1 MPVTSDMRYARRH
14 IRWSLTVAAA
24 IGLVLMLPGSATAQG
39 NSNET
44 CATSL
49 IAKFEAVGPDLVFDE
64 GTEDA
69 VTIVSV
75 ETDEDNEPTGF
86 EWTSTIEVGAV
97 IVKGGQEVQTF
108 PGDATTIDFDSP
120 PAISNVQ
127 FCAPDEDDD
136 AKDDDAGVASE
147 IPLPTRVDTGAGGTS
162 GPPPAAVMAV
172 LMLAGVAF
180 TGVTTRLIRRRG

>member
-1 MPVTSDMRYARRH
+1 MRYARRH

-136 AKDDDAGVASE
+136 AKDDDAKDDDAKDDDAKDDDAGVASE
-147 IPLPTRVDTGAGGTS
+147 IPLPTRVDTGAGG
-162 GPPPAAVMAV
+162 
-172 LMLAGVAF
+172 AF